1 MIIDKEIIIEDKK
14 EERKLDIG
22 DIVVDINNNNI
33 YVVGIKYNYI
43 KEKYVYGL
51 RNLLIADEE
60 AVSYWIK
67 ESGKLEELR
76 DKIYKE
82 ETFKVYLADKYKMI
96 IKIEKK

>member
-33 YVVGIKYNYI
+33 YVVGIKYDYDI
-43 KEKYVYGL
+43 KEYVYGL

-60 AVSYWIK
+60 TVDCWIK
-67 ESGKLEELR
+67 ESIKIEELI
-76 DKIYKE
+76 DKIYE
-82 ETFKVYLADKYKMI
+82 EKTFKIYLADKYKMI
-96 IKIEKK
+96 IKIEEK

>member
-33 YVVGIKYNYI
+33 YVVSIKYNYDI
-43 KEKYVYGL
+43 EEYIYGL

-60 AVSYWIK
+60 ANDCWIK
-67 ESGKLEELR
+67 ESKRIEELR
-76 DKIYKE
+76 DKIYKGE
-82 ETFKVYLADKYKMI
+82 IFKVYLADKYKMI

>member
-33 YVVGIKYNYI
+33 YVVGIKYNYNI
-43 KEKYVYGL
+43 EEYIYGL

-60 AVSYWIK
+60 AAGCWIK
-67 ESGKLEELR
+67 ESRKLEELR
-76 DKIYKE
+76 DKIYKG